1 MDILRVENLIRNYKT
16 DDSEDIKVL
25 KNLSFS
31 VEETEFVGI
40 MGKSGCGKTTLLK
53 VLGMIDAATEGTVYF
68 KDKDVR
74 SLNKDSLAD
83 IRRCSIGFVFQD
95 FYLMNSLTVQ
105 ENIMLPMILDKKMPA
120 KAREKARKC
129 AESFN
134 IEKLLGKNPYE
145 LSGGEKQKISL
156 VRALICDCPIIILDE
171 PTANMDID
179 SYSRFQNLMLQ
190 RLKDKTVIGI
200 SHENALIEMFDKV
213 IYI

>member
-1 MDILRVENLIRNYKT
+1 MKKQI
-16 DDSEDIKVL
+16 
-25 KNLSFS
+25 
-31 VEETEFVGI
+31 VG
-40 MGKSGCGKTTLLK
+40 
-53 VLGMIDAATEGTVYF
+53 
-68 KDKDVR
+68 
-74 SLNKDSLAD
+74 
-83 IRRCSIGFVFQD
+83 
-95 FYLMNSLTVQ
+95 
-105 ENIMLPMILDKKMPA
+105 
-120 KAREKARKC
+120 EKG
-129 AESFN
+129 E
-134 IEKLLGKNPYE
+134 L